1 MKIAFRTDASNQIGT
16 GHFMRCLTL
25 AGELKKQGAYIRF
38 LSRSLPT
45 HLSNMLNEKDI
56 QYISLEAD
64 EVDNSIDELAHTSWL
79 GVSQAKDSRMA
90 IKVLSDQDWDWLIVD
105 HYALDVRWENALR
118 PIVKNIMA
126 IDDLADRDHD
136 CDVLLDQNYFADMQ
150 TRYKNK
156 VPEHCKLLLGPQ
168 YAILREEFKNLRKQ
182 VQVRTGNV
190 KKILVFFGGIDADNY
205 TMLAIEAL
213 SEMNAN
219 FEIDVVVGIQHP
231 FKEQIQRN
239 CIKNGFVCHV
249 QTSNMAKLMMDA
261 DFAIGAAGSA
271 SWERCCLGL
280 PSLLFSLA
288 DNQIAI
294 AKELSNINACSY
306 IGDAHSIDS
315 NTLKNSLTRLL
326 ADKEKIQR
334 QSRDALSTVDAL
346 GVFRVTNEMSGFE

>member
-25 AGELKKQGAYIRF
+25 AGELKKQGAHIRF
-38 LSRSLPT
+38 LSRGLPT
-45 HLSNMLNEKDI
+45 YLINMLNEKGI
-56 QYISLEAD
+56 QNISLEAD
-64 EVDNSIDELAHTSWL
+64 KIDHSIDELAHASWL
-79 GVSQAKDSRMA
+79 GASQVKDSRMS
-90 IKVLSDQDWDWLIVD
+90 IKALSDQTWDWLIVD
-105 HYALDVRWENALR
+105 HYALDARWEKALR

-136 CDVLLDQNYFADMQ
+136 CDVLLDQNYFSDMQ

-156 VPEHCKLLLGPQ
+156 VPEQCKLLLGPR
-168 YAILREEFKNLRKQ
+168 YAILREEFKNLRKE
-182 VQVRTGNV
+182 VKVRTGDV
-190 KKILVFFGGIDADNY
+190 KKILVFFGGVDIDNY
-205 TMLAIEAL
+205 TMIAIEAL

-219 FEIDVVVGIQHP
+219 FEIDVVIGIQHP
-231 FKEQIQRN
+231 FKEQIQRS
-239 CIKNGFVCHV
+239 CIKYGFVCHL

-261 DFAIGAAGSA
+261 DFSIGAAGSA

-294 AKELSNINACSY
+294 AKELSYINACFYS
-306 IGDAHSIDS
+306 GDVHSVDS
-315 NTLKNSLTRLL
+315 NSLRISLARLL

-334 QSRDALSTVDAL
+334 QSRDALSAVDAL
-346 GVFRVTNEMSGFE
+346 GVFRVTNEM